1 MRVVLDI
8 ERLVLEGL
16 PVTAAEARRIRTAV
30 ESELSRLLGACP
42 IAARLLGGGA
52 MPSLTAPPQ
61 RLAPRGTPE
70 AVGIGIAQAVH
81 RGLSGAE

>member
-1 MRVVLDI
+1 MRIVLDI
-8 ERLVLEGL
+8 ERLILEGL
-16 PVTAAEARRIRTAV
+16 PVTAAEARRMRTVA
-30 ESELSRLLGACP
+30 EGELSRLLGAGP

-52 MPSLTAPPQ
+52 MPSLAAPPL

-70 AVGIGIAQAVH
+70 AIGIGIAQAVH